1 MDKIFK
7 VVQMGLGPIGTGV
20 TKYLIEKSNIEIVGA
35 IDSDLSKCGKDLG
48 SIAGLST
55 TGITISDDLDRTLK
69 NNKVDALIL
78 TTTSSLIGIYDQ
90 LSSILPF
97 GVNVISSCEELSY
110 PWSNPQIAEKIDILA
125 KNNEV
130 SVLGTGVNP
139 GYLMDYLPMVLSGV
153 CEDVKKITVE
163 RIQDA
168 KYRRLPFQL
177 KIGANTTVDEF
188 NIRVKAGKLKH
199 VGLSQSIN
207 MIASFLGWKIDR
219 IDEVISPIVAVHK
232 IKLENSIIEPGKV
245 LGVQQIGLG
254 IVNGEDKINMI
265 FRATIDDPE
274 PRDRIIIDG
283 SPPIDMLIKNG
294 VNGDIATCAILV
306 NSIPNL
312 IQSTPGLKTML
323 DINPPHYHL

>member
-1 MDKIFK
+1 MDKKFK

-35 IDSDLSKCGKDLG
+35 IDCDKSKRGKDLG
-48 SIAGLST
+48 SIAGLSPI
-55 TGITISDDLDRTLK
+55 GIMVSDDLNSTLENK
-69 NNKVDALIL
+69 KVDALIL

-90 LSSILPF
+90 LTTILPF

-110 PWSNPQIAEKIDILA
+110 PWSNSNIAEKIDSLA
-125 KNNEV
+125 KDNKV
-130 SVLGTGVNP
+130 SVLATGVNP

-153 CEDVKKITVE
+153 CENVKKFTVE

-177 KIGANTTVDEF
+177 KIGANTTIEEF
-188 NIRVKAGKLKH
+188 GSKVKAGKLKH

-207 MIASFLGWKIDR
+207 MIASFLGWEIDR
-219 IDEVISPIVAVHK
+219 IDEVISPIVATHRV
-232 IKLENSIIEPGKV
+232 EYDNGIIEPGKV

-254 IVNGEDKINMI
+254 IVKGEDKINMI
-265 FRATIDDPE
+265 FRATIDELE

-283 SPPIDMLIKNG
+283 NPPIDMSIKNG

-306 NSIPNL
+306 NSITNL

-323 DINPPHYHL
+323 DIKPPHYHL

>member
-1 MDKIFK
+1 MDKKLK

-20 TKYLIEKSNIEIVGA
+20 TKYLMERSNIEIVGA
-35 IDSDLSKCGKDLG
+35 IDSDKSKLGKDLG
-48 SIAGLST
+48 LIAGLSP
-55 TGITISDDLDRTLK
+55 TGIMVSDDLNSTLG
-69 NNKVDALIL
+69 NEKVDALIL

-90 LSSILPF
+90 LKTILPF

-110 PWSNPQIAEKIDILA
+110 PWSNSNIAEKINSLA
-125 KNNEV
+125 KDNKV

-153 CEDVKKITVE
+153 CENVTKFTVE

-177 KIGANTTVDEF
+177 KIGANTTIEEF
-188 NIRVKAGKLKH
+188 DSKVKAGKLKH

-207 MIASFLGWKIDR
+207 MIASFLGWEIDR
-219 IDEVISPIVAVHK
+219 IDEVISPIVATHRV
-232 IKLENSIIEPGKV
+232 EFDNGIIEPGKV

-254 IVNGEDKINMI
+254 IAKGEDKINMI
-265 FRATIDDPE
+265 FRATIDECE

-283 SPPIDMLIKNG
+283 NPPIDMLIKNG

-312 IQSTPGLKTML
+312 IQATPGLKTML